1 MDIDNDRPVRRR
13 LPGPLNDLL
22 AGVEHHRAGRLD
34 RAEILYQ
41 RALRK
46 APNNPDALHLLGVI
60 ANDRGRP
67 ERAIQLLGRA
77 LRMLPHSA
85 DVHMNLGNALRAA
98 GRLTDAA
105 ASYRRAIAL
114 KPDFAAAYCNLG
126 LALVDQE
133 MFAPAEESCR
143 RAISLDSVLAPAHLN
158 LAKALRG
165 LCRPDEAEAAYRQ
178 ALTLNPEDGEAWSE
192 LGTLL
197 AASNAFD
204 QAMLCH
210 GRASEFRPDDALI
223 HHALGTTLYRMHDA
237 PAAVERFRRAV
248 TLTPDFAVGWVSLGR
263 ALRALGQFGEAV
275 RCFRRAIELNPRLA
289 DAHRNLVTTGQF
301 AADQVEVDRLQK
313 LLEAA
318 DLAPTERVTAGFA
331 LGKLFDDA
339 NRFDEAFV
347 RFAEANSLFRELR
360 ALAGEQFHA
369 DRLRRGVDKLIE
381 TSTPQML
388 SQLTAWGTPS
398 ELPVFIV
405 GMPRSGTSLVE
416 QIAAS
421 HSLVYGAGELKEIG
435 RIASALTGTSDDLS
449 TLRTA
454 DTAAAKTL
462 GEAHLQRLKRSGMP
476 AARVIDK
483 LPDNI
488 FKLGIIATLFP
499 GARVIFCN
507 RDARDTCLSN
517 YFQLFTDGN
526 LFSYDLTDCGLRAR
540 ATARLAAHWQRVLP
554 LRMIEIGYERLV
566 EDLEGESRRLIDFL
580 GLDWEPACLDF
591 HRTERLVATA
601 STWQVRQPLYN
612 RSVARWRHYQSHLA
626 PLLAVLDQ
634 TYTELGPGLPI
645 E

>member
-1 MDIDNDRPVRRR
+1 MDLDKDRRDRRR
-13 LPGPLNDLL
+13 LPGPLKDML

-34 RAEILYQ
+34 RAEIFYQ

-67 ERAIQLLGRA
+67 ERAIQLIGRA
-77 LRMLPHSA
+77 LTMLPHSA

-98 GRLTDAA
+98 GRLTDAVDN
-105 ASYRRAIAL
+105 YRRSVAL
-114 KPDFAAAYCNLG
+114 KPDFAAAHCNLG

-143 RAISLDSVLAPAHLN
+143 RAISLDSALAPAYQN

-165 LCRPDEAEAAYRQ
+165 LRRPNEAEAAYRQ
-178 ALTLNPEDGEAWSE
+178 ALALNPEDGEVWSE

-197 AASNAFD
+197 AASDAFD
-204 QAMLCH
+204 QALLCH
-210 GRASEFRPDDALI
+210 RRALELRPGDALV

-237 PAAVERFRRAV
+237 AAAAERFRHAV
-248 TLTPDFAVGWVSLGR
+248 ALTPDFAVGWVSLGR
-263 ALRALGQFGEAV
+263 TLRALGRFGEAV
-275 RCFRRAIELNPRLA
+275 QCFRRAIELNPRLA

-301 AADQVEVDRLQK
+301 AADQVEMDRLQK
-313 LLEAA
+313 LLEAP
-318 DLAPTERVTAGFA
+318 DLAPMERVAAGFA

-339 NRFDEAFV
+339 DWFDEAFV
-347 RFAEANSLFRELR
+347 RFAEANSLFREIR
-360 ALAGEQFHA
+360 ALAGDQFDA
-369 DRLRRGVDKLIE
+369 DRLRETVNTLIE
-381 TSTPQML
+381 TFTPEALRQP
-388 SQLTAWGTPS
+388 TPWGTAS

-435 RIASALTGTSDDLS
+435 RIASALTSTSED
-449 TLRTA
+449 RTA
-454 DTAAAKTL
+454 FRTVDSATARSL
-462 GEAHLQRLKRSGMP
+462 GEAHLQLLERLGTC

-488 FKLGIIATLFP
+488 FKLGVIAALFP
-499 GARVIFCN
+499 GARIIFCH

-526 LFSYDLTDCGLRAR
+526 LFSYDLVDCGLRAR
-540 ATARLAAHWQRVLP
+540 ETARLAAHWQRVLP
-554 LRMIEIGYERLV
+554 LRTMEIGYERLV
-566 EDLEGESRRLIDFL
+566 KDLEEESRRLIEFL

-601 STWQVRQPLYN
+601 STWQVRQPLYS
-612 RSVARWRHYQSHLA
+612 RSVARWRHYQSHIG
-626 PLLAVLDQ
+626 PLLAILD
-634 TYTELGPGLPI
+634 PI
-645 E
+645 